1 MTVKKKPVKANAK
14 KPSKE
19 VYLVMEVTLDINEY
33 DVDLYDLENEIREFQ
48 GILEDFG
55 AKIHRNVLSVPAT
68 EVDFTKDE

>member
-1 MTVKKKPVKANAK
+1 MTVKKKSVKTNTE

-19 VYLVMEVTLDINEY
+19 IYLVMEVTLDINKY

-55 AKIHRNVLSVPAT
+55 AKIHRNVLSIPAT